1 MLFFWLLIVTAF
13 WTVVFSLII
22 LLSFPFDFTR
32 GRFLNSIIRI
42 WARIIFIS
50 VGIKVKINGLNNL
63 DLNKNYIFAPNHSS
77 SLDIPLMLGFT
88 PLWLVPIAKKEL
100 KWMPFLG
107 WAMKL
112 AGHIFI
118 DRSNH
123 EKAMDSINKIKNS
136 IKKRPRSILLFPEGS
151 RTNNGQLKRFKSGG
165 LTLGIKTKLDIIP
178 VLISGTYKSLRKGS
192 VIFNK
197 NLLTINFG
205 TPINIENYSE
215 HQRKSLSEKVFNE
228 VKKMK
233 KIK

>member
-32 GRFLNSIIRI
+32 GRFLNNLIRI
-42 WARIIFIS
+42 WARLIFAS
-50 VGIKVKINGLNNL
+50 VGIKVKINGLGNL

-100 KWMPFLG
+100 KWIPFLG

-123 EKAMDSINKIKNS
+123 EKAMVSINKIKNS
-136 IKKRPRSILLFPEGS
+136 IKKRPRSILIFPEGS

-165 LTLGIKTKLDIIP
+165 LTLSIKTKLDIIP
-178 VLISGTYKSLRKGS
+178 VLISGTYRSLKKGS
-192 VIFNK
+192 VKFNK

-205 TPINIENYSE
+205 VPISIENYSE

-233 KIK
+233 K

>member
-1 MLFFWLLIVTAF
+1 MLFFWLFIVTAF

-22 LLSFPFDFTR
+22 LLFSPFDFTR
-32 GRFLNSIIRI
+32 GRILNSIIRI
-42 WARIIFIS
+42 WARIIFTS
-50 VGIKVKINGLNNL
+50 VGIKVKINGLSNL

-88 PLWLVPIAKKEL
+88 PIWLVPIAKKEL
-100 KWMPFLG
+100 RWIPFLG

-151 RTNNGQLKRFKSGG
+151 RTNNGQLRRFKTGG

-178 VLISGTYKSLRKGS
+178 VLISGTYRSLKKGS
-192 VIFNK
+192 VKFSR
-197 NLLTINFG
+197 NLLTIDFG
-205 TPINIENYSE
+205 TPIKVENYSE

-228 VKKMK
+228 VKKMQK
-233 KIK
+233 

>member
-1 MLFFWLLIVTAF
+1 LLFFWLFIVTAF

-22 LLSFPFDFTR
+22 LLFSPFDFTR
-32 GRFLNSIIRI
+32 GRILNSIIRI
-42 WARIIFIS
+42 WARIIFTS
-50 VGIKVKINGLNNL
+50 VGIKVKINGLSNL

-88 PLWLVPIAKKEL
+88 PIWLVPIAKKEL
-100 KWMPFLG
+100 RWIPFLG

-151 RTNNGQLKRFKSGG
+151 RTNNGQLRRFKTGG

-178 VLISGTYKSLRKGS
+178 VLISGTYRSLKKGS
-192 VIFNK
+192 VKFSR
-197 NLLTINFG
+197 NLLTIDFG
-205 TPINIENYSE
+205 TPIKVENYSE

-228 VKKMK
+228 VKKMQK
-233 KIK
+233 

>member
-1 MLFFWLLIVTAF
+1 MLFFWLFIVTAF

-22 LLSFPFDFTR
+22 LLFSPFDFTR
-32 GRFLNSIIRI
+32 GRILNSIIRI
-42 WARIIFIS
+42 WARTIFTS
-50 VGIKVKINGLNNL
+50 VGIKVKINGLSNL

-100 KWMPFLG
+100 RWIPFLG

-151 RTNNGQLKRFKSGG
+151 RTNNGQLRRFKTGG

-178 VLISGTYKSLRKGS
+178 VLISGTYRSLKKGS
-192 VIFNK
+192 VKFSR
-197 NLLTINFG
+197 NLLTIDFG
-205 TPINIENYSE
+205 TPIKVENYSE

-228 VKKMK
+228 VKKMQK
-233 KIK
+233 

>member
-1 MLFFWLLIVTAF
+1 MLFFWLFIVTAF

-22 LLSFPFDFTR
+22 LLFSPFDFTR
-32 GRFLNSIIRI
+32 GRILNSIIRI
-42 WARIIFIS
+42 WARTIFTS
-50 VGIKVKINGLNNL
+50 VGIKVKINGLSNL

-100 KWMPFLG
+100 RWIPFLG

-151 RTNNGQLKRFKSGG
+151 RTNNGQLRRFKTGG

-178 VLISGTYKSLRKGS
+178 VLISGTYRSLKKGS
-192 VIFNK
+192 VKFSR
-197 NLLTINFG
+197 NLLTIDFG
-205 TPINIENYSE
+205 IPIKVENYSE

-228 VKKMK
+228 VKKMQK
-233 KIK
+233 

>member
-1 MLFFWLLIVTAF
+1 LLFFWLFIVTAF

-22 LLSFPFDFTR
+22 LLFSPFDFTR
-32 GRFLNSIIRI
+32 GRILNSIIRI
-42 WARIIFIS
+42 WARTIFTS
-50 VGIKVKINGLNNL
+50 VGIKVKINGLSNL

-88 PLWLVPIAKKEL
+88 PIWLVPIAKKEL
-100 KWMPFLG
+100 RWIPFLG

-136 IKKRPRSILLFPEGS
+136 IKKSPRSILLFPEGS

-178 VLISGTYKSLRKGS
+178 VLISGTYRSLKKGS
-192 VIFNK
+192 VKFTR
-197 NLLTINFG
+197 NLLTIDFG
-205 TPINIENYSE
+205 VPIRVENYSE

-233 KIK
+233 K

>member
-1 MLFFWLLIVTAF
+1 MLFFWLFIVTAF

-22 LLSFPFDFTR
+22 LLFSPFDFTR
-32 GRFLNSIIRI
+32 GRILNSIIRI
-42 WARIIFIS
+42 WARTIFTS
-50 VGIKVKINGLNNL
+50 VGIKVKINGLSNL

-88 PLWLVPIAKKEL
+88 PIWLVPIAKKEL
-100 KWMPFLG
+100 RWIPFLG

-151 RTNNGQLKRFKSGG
+151 RTNNGQLRRFKTGG

-178 VLISGTYKSLRKGS
+178 VLISGTYRSLKKGS
-192 VIFNK
+192 VKFSR
-197 NLLTINFG
+197 NLLTIDFG
-205 TPINIENYSE
+205 TPIKVENYSE

-228 VKKMK
+228 VKKMQK
-233 KIK
+233 

>member
-1 MLFFWLLIVTAF
+1 MIVTAF

-22 LLSFPFDFTR
+22 LLIFPFDFSG

-42 WARIIFIS
+42 WARTIFTS
-50 VGIKVKINGLNNL
+50 VGIKVKINGLSNL

-100 KWMPFLG
+100 RWIPFLG

-151 RTNNGQLKRFKSGG
+151 RTNNGQLRRFKTGG

-178 VLISGTYKSLRKGS
+178 VLISGTYRSLKKGS
-192 VIFNK
+192 VEFSR
-197 NLLTINFG
+197 NLLTIDFG
-205 TPINIENYSE
+205 IPIKVENYSE

-228 VKKMK
+228 VKKMQK
-233 KIK
+233 

>member
-1 MLFFWLLIVTAF
+1 LLFFWLFIVTAF

-22 LLSFPFDFTR
+22 LLFSPFDFTR
-32 GRFLNSIIRI
+32 GRILNSIIRI
-42 WARIIFIS
+42 WARTIFAS
-50 VGIKVKINGLNNL
+50 VGIKVKINGLSNL

-88 PLWLVPIAKKEL
+88 PIWLVPIAKKEL
-100 KWMPFLG
+100 RWIPFLG

-136 IKKRPRSILLFPEGS
+136 IKKSPRSILLFPEGS

-178 VLISGTYKSLRKGS
+178 VLISGTYRSLKKGS
-192 VIFNK
+192 VKFTR
-197 NLLTINFG
+197 NLLTIDFG
-205 TPINIENYSE
+205 VPIRVENYSE

-233 KIK
+233 K

>member
-1 MLFFWLLIVTAF
+1 MIVTAF

-22 LLSFPFDFTR
+22 LLFSPFDFTR
-32 GRFLNSIIRI
+32 GRILNSIIRI
-42 WARIIFIS
+42 WARTIFTS
-50 VGIKVKINGLNNL
+50 VGIKVKINGLSNL

-100 KWMPFLG
+100 RWIPFLG

-151 RTNNGQLKRFKSGG
+151 RTNNGQLRRFKTGG

-178 VLISGTYKSLRKGS
+178 VLISGTYRSLKKGS
-192 VIFNK
+192 VKFSR
-197 NLLTINFG
+197 NLLTIDFG
-205 TPINIENYSE
+205 IPIKVENYSE

-228 VKKMK
+228 VKKMQK
-233 KIK
+233 

>member
-1 MLFFWLLIVTAF
+1 MIVTAF
-13 WTVVFSLII
+13 WTVIFSLII
-22 LLSFPFDFTR
+22 LLIFPFDFSR

-42 WARIIFIS
+42 WARTIFTS
-50 VGIKVKINGLNNL
+50 VGIKVKINGLSNL

-100 KWMPFLG
+100 RWIPFLG

-151 RTNNGQLKRFKSGG
+151 RTNNGQLRRFKTGG

-178 VLISGTYKSLRKGS
+178 VLISGTYRSLKKGS
-192 VIFNK
+192 VKFSR
-197 NLLTINFG
+197 NLLTIDFG
-205 TPINIENYSE
+205 IPIKVENYSE

-228 VKKMK
+228 VKKMQK
-233 KIK
+233 

>member
-1 MLFFWLLIVTAF
+1 MLFFWLFIVTAF

-22 LLSFPFDFTR
+22 LLFSPFDFTR
-32 GRFLNSIIRI
+32 GRILNSIIRI
-42 WARIIFIS
+42 WARTIFIS
-50 VGIKVKINGLNNL
+50 VGIKVKINGLSNL

-100 KWMPFLG
+100 RWIPFLG

-123 EKAMDSINKIKNS
+123 EKAMGSINKIKNS

-151 RTNNGQLKRFKSGG
+151 RTNNGQLRRFKTGG

-178 VLISGTYKSLRKGS
+178 VLISGTYSSLKKGS
-192 VIFNK
+192 VKFSR
-197 NLLTINFG
+197 NLLTIDFG
-205 TPINIENYSE
+205 IPIKVENYSE

-228 VKKMK
+228 VKKMQK
-233 KIK
+233 

>member
-32 GRFLNSIIRI
+32 GRFLNHLIRI
-42 WARIIFIS
+42 WARLIFAS
-50 VGIKVKINGLNNL
+50 VGIKVKINGLGNL

-100 KWMPFLG
+100 KWIPFLG

-123 EKAMDSINKIKNS
+123 EKAMVSINKIKNS
-136 IKKRPRSILLFPEGS
+136 IKKRPRSILIFPEGS

-165 LTLGIKTKLDIIP
+165 LTLSIKTKLDIIP
-178 VLISGTYKSLRKGS
+178 VLISGTYRSLKKGS
-192 VIFNK
+192 VKFNK

-205 TPINIENYSE
+205 VPISIENYSE

-233 KIK
+233 K